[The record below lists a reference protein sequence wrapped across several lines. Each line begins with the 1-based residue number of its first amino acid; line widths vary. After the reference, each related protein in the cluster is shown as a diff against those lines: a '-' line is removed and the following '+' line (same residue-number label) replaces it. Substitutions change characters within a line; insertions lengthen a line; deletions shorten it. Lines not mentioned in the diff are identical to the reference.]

1 MIIKPLGM
9 DDISACADILCA
21 VYNNE
26 LWMCRWDKKTAMDY
40 LQDFYDH
47 KKFVGFTAWED
58 DKMIGALLPMRKSG
72 GITVRSLLRKCL
84 FFRKNRDGVLV
95 PCC

>member
-1 MIIKPLGM
+1 MIIKGLNM

-47 KKFVGFTAWED
+47 KKFVGCIKEFVRDWSIRG
-58 DKMIGALLPMRKSG
+58 MIVKTLY
-72 GITVRSLLRKCL
+72 
-84 FFRKNRDGVLV
+84 
-95 PCC
+95 

>member
-9 DDISACADILCA
+9 DNISACADILCA

-26 LWMCRWDKKTAMDY
+26 LWMCRWDKETAMDY

-47 KKFVGFTAWED
+47 KKMVSFYHGGKEN
-58 DKMIGALLPMRKSG
+58 MLLV
-72 GITVRSLLRKCL
+72 ICL
-84 FFRKNRDGVLV
+84 DIKIYHWRY
-95 PCC
+95 